1 MWQHCAEFRQPR
13 ICGEHRLEHPLSAPV
28 IPGANHVERVALLRD
43 GLYQIW
49 LTMQRGL
56 SWTRDTAQRMSRHSS
71 STVVS
76 ILSAFLSPLAL
87 ASTPR

>member
-1 MWQHCAEFRQPR
+1 MFD
-13 ICGEHRLEHPLSAPV
+13 
-28 IPGANHVERVALLRD
+28 RVALLRD
-43 GLYQIW
+43 GLHQIW

-76 ILSAFLSPLAL
+76 MLSAFLSPLAL
-87 ASTPR
+87 GIHAAITLVERGGRH